1 MSSIQFSLPP
11 WNYDNQTVAIV
22 KDASALRQNFSEIT
36 YSLGV
41 ESLKTG
47 KPIVHPL
54 WWHWPTD
61 HGTFVID
68 TEFMLGKDYLI
79 APVLHRSAV
88 SHAVYLPAGIWQEQW
103 KDRKIINM
111 SKGGLRYYNVSIK
124 DICYFKLIR
133 NAASSK

>member
-36 YSLGV
+36 YSLAV

-47 KPIVHPL
+47 KPIVRPL

-61 HGTFVID
+61 HGAFVID

-88 SHAVYLPAGIWQEQW
+88 SHAVYLQ
-103 KDRKIINM
+103 
-111 SKGGLRYYNVSIK
+111 
-124 DICYFKLIR
+124 
-133 NAASSK
+133 